1 MIPSPKCLQ
10 CLLAAAAPVLI
21 VTLIPAVR
29 ENRGPA
35 TASAL
40 PPALPTD
47 QGPAPFVLP
56 ELTADQVVAQNYLTT
71 AEEPSAVLT
80 PFLRP
85 EREAEVVIES
95 TDTVQADERPK
106 ASLSSIMSGGRPI
119 AIVNGKAMTIGD
131 SLAGDWII
139 VEIDA
144 ADGSVKFEHRF
155 ETDRHFTARLQRDLP
170 GG

>member
-1 MIPSPKCLQ
+1 MIPSLKCLP

-40 PPALPTD
+40 PPALPPE
-47 QGPAPFVLP
+47 QGATPFVMP
-56 ELTADQVVAQNYLTT
+56 ELTAEQVVARKYLAT
-71 AEEPSAVLT
+71 AKVPTAVLT

-85 EREAEVVIES
+85 ERQAEVVIES
-95 TDTVQADERPK
+95 TDTVQADERPQ
-106 ASLSSIMSGGRPI
+106 ASLSSIMSGSRPI
-119 AIVNGKAMTIGD
+119 AIINGKAMTIGD
-131 SLAGDWII
+131 SLALDWII
-139 VEIDA
+139 VDIDA
-144 ADGSVKFEHRF
+144 GDGSVKFEHRF
-155 ETDRHFTARLQRDLP
+155 DTDRHFTTRLQRDLP